1 MMSITTASVLLLLL
15 RLLLF
20 LLRFMLFLEAGFAIK
35 LVPAPKQTTF
45 ILKSEKKQGASTT
58 KFRKATLYETTND
71 KPMELKPFRP
81 APTLLTFPN
90 CCSRATETTREK
102 KKHQKKKRKN
112 KSVKFAR
119 FFPLVVREKQQRN
132 KTATGRGLG
141 EGLFFFGGGGG
152 ERS

>member
-45 ILKSEKKQGASTT
+45 ILKSEKKQRASTT

-90 CCSRATETTREK
+90 CCSRATATTREK
-102 KKHQKKKRKN
+102 KNTKKRRGRTKV
-112 KSVKFAR
+112 SSSLA
-119 FFPLVVREKQQRN
+119 FFPSSYARSNNEIRQQQ
-132 KTATGRGLG
+132 
-141 EGLFFFGGGGG
+141 GGG
-152 ERS
+152 